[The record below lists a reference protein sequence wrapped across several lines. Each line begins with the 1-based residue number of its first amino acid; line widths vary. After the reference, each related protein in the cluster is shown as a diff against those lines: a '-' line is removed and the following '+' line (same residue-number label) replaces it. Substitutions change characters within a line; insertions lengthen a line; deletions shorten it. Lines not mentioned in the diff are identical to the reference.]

1 MSDAVQVALL
11 GLTAIALIGAGLWH
25 FLGRRVPPAERER
38 KRRLAVHRLGRMGDA
53 MITDFRDHVIY
64 YTYEVRGVSYIASQ
78 DVTSLEEKVPAEPTA
93 MIGHAGLK
101 YHPRNP
107 ANSIVLCEE
116 WSGLRT
122 PIQSVTGDING

>member
-1 MSDAVQVALL
+1 MSDAVQVVLL
-11 GLTAIALIGAGLWH
+11 GLTAAGLIAAGIWQY
-25 FLGRRVPPAERER
+25 LRTRVPPAERER
-38 KRRLAVHRLGRMGDA
+38 RRRLAVHRWGRMGDA

-78 DVTSLEEKVPAEPTA
+78 DVSSLEEKVPAEPTA
-93 MIGHAGLK
+93 VIGLAGLK

-107 ANSIVLCEE
+107 ADSIVLCEE

-122 PIQSVTGDING
+122 QIQSLSGDMNG